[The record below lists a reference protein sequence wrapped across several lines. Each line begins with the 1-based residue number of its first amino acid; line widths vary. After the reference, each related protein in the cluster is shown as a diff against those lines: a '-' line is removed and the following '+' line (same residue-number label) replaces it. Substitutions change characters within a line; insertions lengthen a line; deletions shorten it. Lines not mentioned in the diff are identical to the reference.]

1 MAITAVELAG
11 PPLFSVGDKVRCRS
25 PIRNDGTYHGRR
37 IGEMLVD
44 TGEPG
49 YVQGVGIFLQ
59 RYYIYDVDYFE
70 RGMIVGMRGHE
81 LDLVE
86 NNHESHAAQDA

>member
-1 MAITAVELAG
+1 
-11 PPLFSVGDKVRCRS
+11 
-25 PIRNDGTYHGRR
+25 
-37 IGEMLVD
+37 MLVE
-44 TGEPG
+44 TGESG
-49 YVQGVGIFLQ
+49 YVQGIGVFLQ